1 MKIKHTPR
9 QTREILKNV
18 LNLGYSYIDSFGKEL
33 AKLQLTPEEIKAND
47 PTNTRLHQAST
58 IVSTMTLIN
67 DILHPGH
74 QISLSLMDQKSIPFI
89 TQVIKQHETARERG
103 LVSKGCPCD
112 NCMLKRADEVIAEP
126 ILETVENL
134 TEQTQEILVP

>member
-9 QTREILKNV
+9 QTRDILKNMF
-18 LNLGYSYIDSFGKEL
+18 NLGYSYIDSFGKEL

-58 IVSTMTLIN
+58 IASTMTLIN

-89 TQVIKQHETARERG
+89 TKVIKQHEIARERG
-103 LVSKGCPCD
+103 FVSKGCPCE

-126 ILETVENL
+126 TSETVENL
-134 TEQTQEILVP
+134 QQETKIL